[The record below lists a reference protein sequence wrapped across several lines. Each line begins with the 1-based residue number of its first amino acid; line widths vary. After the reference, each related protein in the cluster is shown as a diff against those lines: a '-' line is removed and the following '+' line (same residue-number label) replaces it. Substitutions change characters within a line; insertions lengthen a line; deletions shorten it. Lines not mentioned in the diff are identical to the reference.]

1 MNTSTSPVSAPATSA
16 SNKTLWAAIAVLG
29 VAVLAMGATLIRIQ
43 SQPTEPRMAVLPAPS
58 APAETAAS
66 APALPSLTAAPAP
79 LVATSS
85 KPLAT
90 HNNQANSHTSHNT
103 ALNRPQT
110 SMPNK
115 PLAPVKQAQSTPYSG
130 ATEVFEPSASPRAV
144 QPRNPEPAVARAPEA
159 PLCQDCGTVE
169 SITPV
174 DVEGAGSGTGAL
186 AGGVLGAVVGNQVG
200 DGNGKVLATILGAVG
215 GGMAGN
221 SVEKK
226 MKKTTFYDVSV
237 RMDDGSH
244 RLLRQTV
251 PAAVG
256 SLVRVQ
262 GSSVLPR

>member
-1 MNTSTSPVSAPATSA
+1 MMNTPTPHASTSPASA
-16 SNKTLWAAIAVLG
+16 SNKPLWAAIAVLG

-43 SQPTEPRMAVLPAPS
+43 SQPAEPRMAVLPAPS

-66 APALPSLTAAPAP
+66 APALPALTALAPQVAP
-79 LVATSS
+79 SS
-85 KPLAT
+85 QPTAA
-90 HNNQANSHTSHNT
+90 HNSQTNSHTSNNK
-103 ALNRPQT
+103 ALTRPQT

-130 ATEVFEPSASPRAV
+130 ATEVFEPSANPRAV

-169 SITPV
+169 SVTPI
-174 DVEGAGSGTGAL
+174 DVEGTGSGTGAL

-221 SVEKK
+221 TVEKK
-226 MKKTTFYDVSV
+226 MKKTTLYDVSV

-244 RLLRQTV
+244 RLLRQSV

-256 SLVRVQ
+256 SQVRVQ